1 MTELVAAP
9 DVEAA
14 LVAHIRSAL
23 AARDASAHVAT
34 TVPNPRPNRLIRVT
48 RKGGPRRNIV
58 TDSPLVVVE
67 AWDVDTVAAFNL
79 GSLVEAIVLA
89 SDGFFI
95 GTNSVWVNDVES
107 VGGLS
112 FFPDPDTAFPRY
124 QFTVQLFTNCE
135 VL

>member
-9 DVEAA
+9 DIEAA
-14 LVAHIRSAL
+14 LVAHVRAAL
-23 AARDASAHVAT
+23 AARGVSAHVGT
-34 TVPNPRPNRLIRVT
+34 TVPNPRPTQLVRMT
-48 RKGGPRRNIV
+48 RQGGPRRNIV

-67 AWDVDTVAAFNL
+67 AWDANTVAAFDL

-89 SDGFFI
+89 TGGSFI
-95 GTNSVWVNDVES
+95 GTKSVWVNDTSS
-107 VGGLS
+107 VSGLS
-112 FFPDPDTAFPRY
+112 FFPDPDTTFPRY

>member
-1 MTELVAAP
+1 VTELVAAP

-14 LVAHIRSAL
+14 LVAHIRSVL
-23 AARDASAHVAT
+23 STRNDSAHVGT
-34 TVPNPRPNRLIRVT
+34 TVPNPRPTRLVRVT

-67 AWDVDTVAAFNL
+67 AWDVDTVASFDL

-89 SDGFFI
+89 SSGSFI
-95 GTNSVWVNDVES
+95 GTKSVWVNDAAS

-112 FFPDPDTAFPRY
+112 FFPDPDTALPRY

>member
-14 LVAHIRSAL
+14 LVAHIRSVL
-23 AARDASAHVAT
+23 STRNVSAHVGK
-34 TVPNPRPNRLIRVT
+34 TVPNPRPTRLVRVT
-48 RKGGPRRNIV
+48 RKGGPRRNLV

-67 AWDVDTVAAFNL
+67 AWDVDTVASFDL
-79 GSLVEAIVLA
+79 GSLVEAIVL
-89 SDGFFI
+89 SSSGSFI
-95 GTNSVWVNDVES
+95 GTKSVWVNDVAS

-112 FFPDPDTAFPRY
+112 FFPDPDTSLPRY